1 MSDPELKSHVFD
13 TIEYDKGAS
22 VIRMSAH
29 FLGIDTF
36 RRGLNRYLT
45 KKYAKLLSDIV
56 QVKYYSSINLAMSSI
71 GIFSSYSNTMEEDLW
86 NTLEEQAS
94 IDGVILPD
102 SLATIMASWTQ
113 TENYP
118 LITVKRTYIEGDGAL
133 VLQVCPE
140 FYLENTRINSE
151 FLF

>member
-1 MSDPELKSHVFD
+1 LHEQFVVNTLQKVFVTDSLSTTHPMSDPELKSHVFD

-56 QVKYYSSINLAMSSI
+56 QVKYY
-71 GIFSSYSNTMEEDLW
+71 
-86 NTLEEQAS
+86 
-94 IDGVILPD
+94 
-102 SLATIMASWTQ
+102 
-113 TENYP
+113 
-118 LITVKRTYIEGDGAL
+118 
-133 VLQVCPE
+133 
-140 FYLENTRINSE
+140 
-151 FLF
+151 

>member
-45 KKYAKLLSDIV
+45 KQYNKTHKTLVFDIGQSNINVATSIQLLQQYNGRRS
-56 QVKYYSSINLAMSSI
+56 
-71 GIFSSYSNTMEEDLW
+71 
-86 NTLEEQAS
+86 LEHSGRAS
-94 IDGVILPD
+94 
-102 SLATIMASWTQ
+102 Q
-113 TENYP
+113 H
-118 LITVKRTYIEGDGAL
+118 
-133 VLQVCPE
+133 
-140 FYLENTRINSE
+140 
-151 FLF
+151 